1 MTSLEAVLSK
11 DETIFVRIETPRW
24 TAFRTFV
31 FAFAVIFKFIDPFLG
46 FLPGRFVLYLG
57 VLMVL
62 SLFSLYASRPSQ
74 KAYLTFAFLYVLSVL
89 LLVLGESGIP
99 YSVFV
104 AASIYKLGYRKC
116 MRRAFWIGYFS
127 LILTMVLSFVLGINS
142 QYNNIAGSFLENR
155 YTLGFSSPNTPG
167 TLIMLLFALSL
178 CGKGKLDWK
187 SLLLFAVTIFA
198 VYLFTKSRTMIF
210 TMALFLIFY
219 LPACF
224 LLKWKKSWVLFAMI
238 PILFT
243 LGSYLL
249 GIFFMD
255 GQINHLLSGRPN
267 LFHYYIYN
275 RSPVLVSVEDDPS
288 LAGYY
293 LDNLFLADIYRL
305 TIVSLLVL
313 FVLSFVAFSMMRK
326 CCLKKTYQGIA
337 LAFFMLMIGS
347 MSESFLATNFNAAYA
362 GFFYFIALAQEK
374 GGILSLVRK
383 ADETLGEI
391 PALENWQ

>member
-1 MTSLEAVLSK
+1 
-11 DETIFVRIETPRW
+11 
-24 TAFRTFV
+24 
-31 FAFAVIFKFIDPFLG
+31 
-46 FLPGRFVLYLG
+46 
-57 VLMVL
+57 
-62 SLFSLYASRPSQ
+62 
-74 KAYLTFAFLYVLSVL
+74 
-89 LLVLGESGIP
+89 
-99 YSVFV
+99 
-104 AASIYKLGYRKC
+104 
-116 MRRAFWIGYFS
+116 
-127 LILTMVLSFVLGINS
+127 
-142 QYNNIAGSFLENR
+142 
-155 YTLGFSSPNTPG
+155 
-167 TLIMLLFALSL
+167 MLLFALSL

-255 GQINHLLSGRPN
+255 GPINHLLSGRPN

-293 LDNLFLADIYRL
+293 LDNLFLADLDRRPNARVHGLDEPSYLAI
-305 TIVSLLVL
+305 SQ
-313 FVLSFVAFSMMRK
+313 MRK
-326 CCLKKTYQGIA
+326 RSLKT
-337 LAFFMLMIGS
+337 
-347 MSESFLATNFNAAYA
+347 T
-362 GFFYFIALAQEK
+362 
-374 GGILSLVRK
+374 
-383 ADETLGEI
+383 
-391 PALENWQ
+391 